1 MVTQSPILFPLND
14 KFLFP
19 HQIFGL
25 SEKNNNYYRVK
36 LFPHLA
42 YIYMAEVGEY
52 VEFGS

>member
-1 MVTQSPILFPLND
+1 MIPQSPILFPLKD

-19 HQIFGL
+19 HRLFDL
-25 SEKNNNYYRVK
+25 SEKNFNFYRVN

-52 VEFGS
+52 VEFDS